1 MGKTRYVAVTAVPL
15 LFLMSATF
23 SAGYIKIFDP
33 NPKMGF
39 LAAARDFGSKIANG
53 GTPQQ
58 IKDWSAQQINFQVDV
73 VVTAF
78 FLIAVAIVF
87 VGCAIEWARLL
98 SGSKKA
104 ETKESPYIKLETIEN
119 SSLA

>member
-15 LFLMSATF
+15 MFLMSATF

-33 NPKMGF
+33 SPKMGF
-39 LAAARDFGSKIANG
+39 LAAARDFGNKIAAG

-58 IKDWSAQQINFQVDV
+58 VKEWAAQQLNFQVDV

-78 FLIAVAIVF
+78 FLVAVAIVF
-87 VGCAIEWARLL
+87 LGCAIEWARLL
-98 SGSKKA
+98 SGAKKA
-104 ETKESPYIKLETIEN
+104 ETKESPYIKLEGMETT
-119 SSLA
+119 SHA